1 MKQFRI
7 LFAFCAVVTFA
18 SGCTAHRTSDSSSIT
33 SVQTNPVIYDVQ
45 TSVENYATRGVAS
58 HYKLL
63 GIFTW
68 GDEDYADF
76 AFSVAEHNAVAENVE
91 SAVVLNILNPLM
103 GLFSPRNIFE
113 DLKKAATYDACKAS
127 GAYSLI
133 GAKYEISTSNYLILR
148 RVKCVVTGYPVKITG
163 FKRVQSGAKTVK

>member
-1 MKQFRI
+1 M
-7 LFAFCAVVTFA
+7 
-18 SGCTAHRTSDSSSIT
+18 
-33 SVQTNPVIYDVQ
+33 
-45 TSVENYATRGVAS
+45 AS
-58 HYKLL
+58 HYKLF

-76 AFSVAEHNAVAENVE
+76 AFSATEHNAVAENVE
-91 SAVVLNILNPLM
+91 STVSTVVLGILNPFM